1 MLVVKLA
8 GARVALGRLCGGG
21 GGGRNKGMGVV
32 VVVGGVE
39 VFDPCGRSV
48 SSHCRGGGACDSS
61 RGGCR
66 GALVGLISRD
76 CGGRIGRYRARDS

>member
-1 MLVVKLA
+1 MGVSRRLVIAGWECRMLVVKLA

-48 SSHCRGGGACDSS
+48 SSHCRGGGM
-61 RGGCR
+61 RFLQGGM
-66 GALVGLISRD
+66 
-76 CGGRIGRYRARDS
+76 